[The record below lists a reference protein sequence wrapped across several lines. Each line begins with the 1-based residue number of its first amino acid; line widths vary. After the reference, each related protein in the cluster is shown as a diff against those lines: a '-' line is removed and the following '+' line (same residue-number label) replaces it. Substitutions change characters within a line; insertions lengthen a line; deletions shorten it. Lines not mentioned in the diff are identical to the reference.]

1 MFHSSVYF
9 EIEIY
14 FQLGYTPGGPRL
26 DRAHWAGKS
35 EKSKATRVMLNSFI
49 IVLREG
55 FESFLLVAIILS
67 YLRKAGQKW
76 LTSAVYSAIV
86 LALSVSL
93 GLAYLLNKGVDDSL
107 LERTFGVTLGGYVSQ
122 FFANEAL
129 REGILG
135 VVAIAMVAT
144 LVIHMWRTGP
154 KIQQRMRE
162 RLSAFSSK
170 SSRIA
175 AIAGVFLFTFLMIT
189 REGMETALLL
199 MQVRNPQL
207 INGAIL
213 GVLAAAVFAW
223 GWARFGHLINVK
235 RFFQVTGIF
244 LLLFMIQ
251 VAIYSFHEFAEA
263 GLLPNSE
270 VLHSAT
276 EKFSPDGLYGKWFSP
291 LMVSLCGLWLLGAW
305 LIDRAKD
312 TRVSGI
318 SKLEGAR

>member
-1 MFHSSVYF
+1 
-9 EIEIY
+9 
-14 FQLGYTPGGPRL
+14 
-26 DRAHWAGKS
+26 
-35 EKSKATRVMLNSFI
+35 MLNSFI

-76 LTSAVYSAIV
+76 LSSAVYAAI
-86 LALSVSL
+86 AL
-93 GLAYLLNKGVDDSL
+93 GLTISFALAYVLKNGISDST
-107 LERTFGVTLGGYVSQ
+107 LEHTFGAAIGGYVSQ

-135 VVAIAMVAT
+135 VVAIAMVGT

-154 KIQQRMRE
+154 KIQQRMRQ
-162 RLSAFSSK
+162 RLSAVSSR

-175 AIAGVFLFTFLMIT
+175 AVAGVFLFTFLMIT
-189 REGMETALLL
+189 REGMETALMLL
-199 MQVRNPQL
+199 QIRDPRL
-207 INGAIL
+207 INGALL
-213 GVLAAAVFAW
+213 GVLAAAGFAW
-223 GWARFGHLINVK
+223 CWARFGHLMNVK

-244 LLLFMIQ
+244 LLLFMVQ

-270 VLHSAT
+270 VLHAAT

-291 LMVSLCGLWLLGAW
+291 LMVALCGLWLFGAW
-305 LIDRAKD
+305 LIDRVRES
-312 TRVSGI
+312 RVDGI
-318 SKLEGAR
+318 SKLQGAR